1 MSDMFDILDKSI
13 DDIADLPSFAVPDTG
28 VYGLR
33 ITMEAK
39 AINDKPTV
47 VAHFEVRHVVE
58 LADSSIPEES
68 RAKAGDK
75 FDRAYFLKTND
86 GAESD
91 FGLSSLKEFVLP
103 FESLAGTKNLREI
116 VQFLATPVDITAKV
130 VKRQR
135 KDDKEKFEAR
145 VSDITID

>member
-28 VYGLR
+28 IYGLR
-33 ITMEAK
+33 LTMEPK
-39 AINDKPTV
+39 AINDKPAV
-47 VAHFEVRHVVE
+47 VAHFEVRHIVE
-58 LADSSIPEES
+58 LADASIPEAS

-75 FDRAYFLKTND
+75 FDRAFFLKDNE
-86 GAESD
+86 GNESE
-91 FGLSSLKEFVLP
+91 FGLSSLKEFVAV
-103 FESLAGTKNLREI
+103 FEPHFNEKNLRTL
-116 VQFLATPVDITAKV
+116 VTNLATPIDITAKV
-130 VKRQR
+130 VKKAR